1 MEKRMVDFIRAL
13 RAAGVRIS
21 VAESHDA
28 MQGVNFIGISDLA
41 NFKNTLRSTLVK
53 EHPDQPTFDYF
64 FPLFFK
70 NNKPPLEKINDQLS
84 EEEKQMLQQAMQ
96 SLMGDMDA
104 LKQLLQQMMNGQGF
118 SDEQLEQMGQQSGLE
133 HGDAMYERGWFE
145 RRMMKQS
152 GMEGMEQM
160 MQALLQMLS
169 EMGMSQEALQQL
181 AEMMQ
186 QNMQGMTDQI
196 SHFVGQ
202 NLAQQMAERDPQP
215 KPDLMDVPLDHLDH
229 RDIDNMRDEVRR
241 LAARLR
247 SRAALRQKRAKTG
260 NFDPRKTL
268 RNNLRYGGVPMQ
280 VSYRNRHKKPSLV
293 LICDLSTSMR
303 PMVGFFLT
311 LIYELQ
317 EHVQRTNSFIFIDNM
332 VDVTAYLTTGDMPSA
347 LAKINMENP
356 PGHYNT
362 DLGNSLNTFKQQ
374 HMSTIDH
381 RTTVIILGD
390 GRNNYNNPRLDIHQD
405 IQRKARRLFWFCPES
420 PRMWGTED
428 SDMHRYA
435 EQSNGVFMVRTLR
448 DLGYAVDEIM
458 SDG

>member
-1 MEKRMVDFIRAL
+1 MTTSTAGGRHHRVDPGAAEGL
-13 RAAGVRIS
+13 RWWREVLLAGAFYFVYSQVRNLFGAGPESRTIAFRHARS
-21 VAESHDA
+21 VIEVEDW
-28 MQGVNFIGISDLA
+28 F
-41 NFKNTLRSTLVK
+41 
-53 EHPDQPTFDYF
+53 
-64 FPLFFK
+64 
-70 NNKPPLEKINDQLS
+70 
-84 EEEKQMLQQAMQ
+84 
-96 SLMGDMDA
+96 
-104 LKQLLQQMMNGQGF
+104 
-118 SDEQLEQMGQQSGLE
+118 GLWF
-133 HGDAMYERGWFE
+133 ERGWFE

-280 VSYRNRHKKPSLV
+280 VSYRKKKKKPSLV

-405 IQRKARRLFWFCPES
+405 IQRKARRLFWFSPES